1 MLDVLRAI
9 NFADKEPALSHRF
22 GVFFLSG
29 GVIPNPI
36 DIRFQ
41 KVSGISTEVQLDTIN
56 EGGQNLHAHRVPKKM
71 NYNNLV
77 LERGFVASSLAD
89 GLDSL
94 SFPGFGQTRSPLIS
108 EFNAAFS
115 FFKFNPSNVLVTLF
129 NENGIPIGGW
139 LFLKAYPVKWSVSD
153 LDAQSN
159 SVAIDTMELAYTRFQ
174 ILRL

>member
-1 MLDVLRAI
+1 MLDVLRAM
-9 NFADKEPALSHRF
+9 NFADKEPTLSHRF

-36 DIRFQ
+36 DLRFQ

-56 EGGQNLHAHRVPKKM
+56 EGGQNLHSHRVPKKI

-77 LERGFVASSLAD
+77 LERGYVASSLD
-89 GLDSL
+89 NFGLPV
-94 SFPGFGQTRSPLIS
+94 PGLGFIGSPLIA
-108 EFNAAFS
+108 EFNTTFS
-115 FFKFNPSNVLVTLF
+115 FFKFNPCNVLVTLF
-129 NENGIPIGGW
+129 NEEGIPIGGW

-159 SVAIDTMELAYTRFQ
+159 TVAIDTMELAYTRFQ
-174 ILRL
+174 ILRV